1 MNNGYIKLHRKILDW
16 QWYTDIPTHI
26 LFEHLLLTANWQDK
40 KWRNIV
46 VKRGQRVTSLQH
58 LADETG
64 LSIQQVRT
72 ALDKL
77 KSSKEITQSATKKYT
92 LVTIENYDLYQLE
105 EDEATQLAT
114 INQQTNN
121 KQITTNE
128 ESNKE
133 RNICSSI
140 GEYEKNIGTLSKVVA
155 EELMSYAEDMNEEL
169 INEAIHIASRNNKRS
184 WSYVKAILDRW
195 TRNGY
200 TQLADLKNDKKII
213 RPNFTDNQLSDLE
226 QLYEN

>member
-64 LSIQQVRT
+64 LSVQQVRT

-77 KSSKEITQSATKKYT
+77 KSSKEITQLATKKYT

-140 GEYEKNIGTLSKVVA
+140 GEYEKNIGSLSKIVA
-155 EELMSYAEDMNEEL
+155 EELMSYAEDMSEEL

-195 TRNGY
+195 IRNGY
-200 TQLADLKNDKKII
+200 KQLADLKNDKKII